1 MIVREI
7 MTHSPLSISSHA
19 TVSRAWSALRELD
32 VRHLPVIN
40 EDRELVGILS
50 DRDLAVAP
58 RASEVTEIIGPGRL
72 QLDQPVATIMS
83 SDVISIGPDDEVD
96 DAIDL
101 MLQYKIGAIPVVTPE
116 QRVIGMVSYID
127 VLRSMVD
134 ERP

>member
-1 MIVREI
+1 MIVRDV
-7 MTHSPLSISSHA
+7 MTHNPFSISSRA
-19 TVSRAWSALRELD
+19 PVSRAWSALRELD

-58 RASEVTEIIGPGRL
+58 RPSEVTEIIGPGRL

-83 SDVISIGPDDEVD
+83 TDVLSVGPDDDVD

-101 MLQYKIGAIPVVTPE
+101 MLEYKLGAVPVVTPE

-127 VLRSMVD
+127 VLRSIV
-134 ERP
+134 EARH